1 MTLWIIFAVMT
12 AAAVLAVLWPL
23 GSGAKLAG
31 TLAGGSDRF
40 VYQDQLQEVDRDR
53 AAGLIGEPEAESARV
68 EISRR
73 LLAAADAEAT
83 ASAAPVTRATWHR
96 RAAAIAVIVIVPA
109 VALGFYLKLGSPAV
123 PGQSAFARADV
134 PPSDQS
140 VESQSVES
148 LVSQV
153 EAHLARDPNDGKGWD
168 VIAPVYLRMG
178 RFDDAVVARR
188 KAIALNGESAERES
202 GLGEALVAAANG
214 VVTDEAKLAF
224 QRAVAA
230 DANEPK
236 ARYFLGLA
244 DEQDGNRDAAAAK
257 WRALVGSAPANAPW
271 ADFVRAALARVTGEA
286 AASGPSASD
295 VAAADAMTDAQ
306 RAEMIRGM
314 VQQLAGRLHAD
325 GSDVEGWLKLVRSYA
340 VLGDRDKAKDAA
352 SDARHALSNHPD
364 QVKRIDDL
372 VKDLGLA
379 G

>member
-123 PGQSAFARADV
+123 PGQSAFARADA

-140 VESQSVES
+140 VES
-148 LVSQV
+148 L
-153 EAHLARDPNDGKGWD
+153 
-168 VIAPVYLRMG
+168 
-178 RFDDAVVARR
+178 
-188 KAIALNGESAERES
+188 
-202 GLGEALVAAANG
+202 
-214 VVTDEAKLAF
+214 
-224 QRAVAA
+224 
-230 DANEPK
+230 
-236 ARYFLGLA
+236 
-244 DEQDGNRDAAAAK
+244 
-257 WRALVGSAPANAPW
+257 
-271 ADFVRAALARVTGEA
+271 
-286 AASGPSASD
+286 
-295 VAAADAMTDAQ
+295 
-306 RAEMIRGM
+306 
-314 VQQLAGRLHAD
+314 
-325 GSDVEGWLKLVRSYA
+325 
-340 VLGDRDKAKDAA
+340 
-352 SDARHALSNHPD
+352 
-364 QVKRIDDL
+364 
-372 VKDLGLA
+372 
-379 G
+379 